1 MKRLLITTLIIG
13 VAVALGVG
21 ALHATKTMAGFEAV
35 AAQLVSDYAGATRI
49 ISEKWQYVFV
59 LLIALGVSWLSLS
72 NVPRW
77 RSRLLVGLFLV
88 ELFALSL
95 VCSLYRIFFQPIPSV
110 LALVFALAIAEG
122 WSAFLRRDR
131 SHLVRTFFADRLS
144 EKEFRGLSDGTTPFD
159 AEPKAYD
166 VSVVVC
172 DLGNKFATGRIRG
185 DGLAFAEDSEPAAF
199 AEATSKFIR
208 ETAEHLTKEG
218 AFLHAADGE
227 GVVAFFGFPVPNP
240 EHAQTA
246 VRVVLDMIKNFREN
260 RERNE
265 EISGNIRGGISSG
278 VIIAGAL
285 KDSQRPLLLTS
296 GEPIELARRFCALNH
311 FYGSNALMDTLTFDR
326 VSETVVARPID
337 FVSGLN
343 SHDCL
348 EIYEPLWLAADATPE
363 HIARRDSFWSA
374 VVLYR
379 EKRWAEAYNEFQKAR
394 GSETEDDRPL
404 DFYLRRLEPL
414 VLQLTELPLE

>member
-21 ALHATKTMAGFEAV
+21 ALHASKTMAGFEAV

-49 ISEKWQYVFV
+49 VSEKWQYVFV

-95 VCSLYRIFFQPIPSV
+95 VCSLYQIFFQPIPSV
-110 LALVFALAIAEG
+110 LALVLALAIAEG

-144 EKEFRGLSDGTTPFD
+144 KREFRGLSEGTTSFD

-172 DLGNKFATGRIRG
+172 DLGNKFATGPIRG
-185 DGLAFAEDSEPAAF
+185 GALAFAEDSEPAAF

-246 VRVVLDMIKNFREN
+246 VRVVLDMIKNFRER

-265 EISGNIRGGISSG
+265 EISGNIRAGISSG

>member
-13 VAVALGVG
+13 VAVAVGVG
-21 ALHATKTMAGFEAV
+21 ALHATKTIAGFEAV
-35 AAQLVSDYAGATRI
+35 AARLVSDTAGATRI
-49 ISEKWQYVFV
+49 VSEKWQYVFI
-59 LLIALGVSWLSLS
+59 LLIALGVAWFSLS
-72 NVPRW
+72 KVPRW
-77 RSRLLVGLFLV
+77 RSRLLLGLFLV
-88 ELFALSL
+88 ELFGLSW

-131 SHLVRTFFADRLS
+131 AHLVRTFFADRLS
-144 EKEFRGLSDGTTPFD
+144 KKEFRGLSDGTTPFD

-172 DLGNKFATGRIRG
+172 DLGNK
-185 DGLAFAEDSEPAAF
+185 LAFAEDSEPAAF

-208 ETAEHLTKEG
+208 ETAAQLTKEG
-218 AFLHAADGE
+218 AYLHAADGE
-227 GVVAFFGFPVPNP
+227 GVVAFFGFPIPST
-240 EHAQTA
+240 EHAQKA
-246 VRVVLDMIKNFREN
+246 VRVVLDLMKTFRES

-265 EISGNIRGGISSG
+265 KISRNWNICGGISSG

-285 KDSQRPLLLTS
+285 KDSERLLLLAS

-311 FYGSNALMDTLTFDR
+311 FYGSGALIDTPTFDQ

-343 SHDCL
+343 SHDRL
-348 EIYEPLWLAADATPE
+348 EIYEPLWLAAEATPE

-394 GSETEDDRPL
+394 GSEKEEDPPL
-404 DFYLRRLEPL
+404 QFYLRRLEPI
-414 VLQLTELPLE
+414 VLQLTESPFEST

>member
-13 VAVALGVG
+13 VAVAIGVG
-21 ALHATKTMAGFEAV
+21 ALHATKTIAGFEAV
-35 AAQLVSDYAGATRI
+35 AARLVSDTAGATRI
-49 ISEKWQYVFV
+49 VSEKWQYVFI
-59 LLIALGVSWLSLS
+59 LLIALGVAWFSLS
-72 NVPRW
+72 KVPRW
-77 RSRLLVGLFLV
+77 RSRLLLGLFLV
-88 ELFALSL
+88 ELFGLSW

-131 SHLVRTFFADRLS
+131 AHLVRTFFADRLS
-144 EKEFRGLSDGTTPFD
+144 KKEFRGLSDGTTPFD

-172 DLGNKFATGRIRG
+172 DLGNK
-185 DGLAFAEDSEPAAF
+185 LAFAEDSEPAAF

-208 ETAEHLTKEG
+208 ETAAQLTKEG
-218 AFLHAADGE
+218 AYLHAADGE
-227 GVVAFFGFPVPNP
+227 GVVAFFGFPIPST
-240 EHAQTA
+240 EHAQKA
-246 VRVVLDMIKNFREN
+246 VRVFLDLMKTFRES

-265 EISGNIRGGISSG
+265 KISRNWNICGGISSG

-285 KDSQRPLLLTS
+285 KDSERPLLLAS

-311 FYGSNALMDTLTFDR
+311 FYGSGALIDTPTFDQ

-343 SHDCL
+343 SHDRL
-348 EIYEPLWLAADATPE
+348 EIYEPLWLAAEATPE

-394 GSETEDDRPL
+394 GSEEEEDLPL
-404 DFYLRRLEPL
+404 QFYLRRLQPL
-414 VLQLTELPLE
+414 VLQLTESPFESI

>member
-1 MKRLLITTLIIG
+1 MKRLVITTLIIG
-13 VAVALGVG
+13 VAVAFAVG
-21 ALHATKTMAGFEAV
+21 ALHASKSMAGFEAV
-35 AAQLVSDYAGATRI
+35 AAQLVSDYSGATRI
-49 ISEKWQYVFV
+49 VSEKWQYVFV

-77 RSRLLVGLFLV
+77 RSRLLVGLFLL
-88 ELFALSL
+88 ELFALSW

-131 SHLVRTFFADRLS
+131 SHLVRTFFGDRLS
-144 EKEFRGLSDGTTPFD
+144 KKELRGLSEGTTPFD

-172 DLGNKFATGRIRG
+172 DLSNK
-185 DGLAFAEDSEPAAF
+185 LAFAEDSEPAAF

-218 AFLHAADGE
+218 AYLHAADGE

-246 VRVVLDMIKNFREN
+246 VRVVLDMIKSFRER

-265 EISGNIRGGISSG
+265 EISRNWNIRGGISSG

-296 GEPIELARRFCALNH
+296 GEPIELARRFCALNDL
-311 FYGSNALMDTLTFDR
+311 YGSNALMDTPTFDR

-343 SHDCL
+343 SHDRI
-348 EIYEPLWLAADATPE
+348 EIYEPLWLAAEATPE

-394 GSETEDDRPL
+394 GSEEEEDPPVQ
-404 DFYLRRLEPL
+404 FYLRRLEPL
-414 VLQLTELPLE
+414 VLQLTELPFESI

>member
-13 VAVALGVG
+13 VAVAVGVG
-21 ALHATKTMAGFEAV
+21 ALHATKTIAGFEAV
-35 AAQLVSDYAGATRI
+35 AARLVSDTAGATRI
-49 ISEKWQYVFV
+49 VSEKWQYVFI
-59 LLIALGVSWLSLS
+59 LLIALGVAWFSLS
-72 NVPRW
+72 KVPRW
-77 RSRLLVGLFLV
+77 RSRLLLGLFLV
-88 ELFALSL
+88 ELFGLSW

-110 LALVFALAIAEG
+110 LALVFALGIAEG

-131 SHLVRTFFADRLS
+131 AHLVRTFFADRLS
-144 EKEFRGLSDGTTPFD
+144 KKEFRGLSDGTTPFD

-172 DLGNKFATGRIRG
+172 DLGNK
-185 DGLAFAEDSEPAAF
+185 LAFAEDSEPAAF

-208 ETAEHLTKEG
+208 ETAAQLTKEG
-218 AFLHAADGE
+218 AYLHAADGE
-227 GVVAFFGFPVPNP
+227 GVVAFFGFPIPST
-240 EHAQTA
+240 EHAQKA
-246 VRVVLDMIKNFREN
+246 VRVVLDLMKTFRES

-265 EISGNIRGGISSG
+265 KISRNWNICGGISSG

-285 KDSQRPLLLTS
+285 KDSERPLLLAS

-311 FYGSNALMDTLTFDR
+311 FYGSGALIDTPTFDQ

-343 SHDCL
+343 SHDRL
-348 EIYEPLWLAADATPE
+348 EIYEPLWLAAEATPE

-414 VLQLTELPLE
+414 VLQLTESPFESI

>member
-1 MKRLLITTLIIG
+1 M
-13 VAVALGVG
+13 
-21 ALHATKTMAGFEAV
+21 
-35 AAQLVSDYAGATRI
+35 DYAGATQI
-49 ISEKWQYVFV
+49 VSEKWQYVFI
-59 LLIALGVSWLSLS
+59 LLIALGVAWFSLS
-72 NVPRW
+72 KVPRW
-77 RSRLLVGLFLV
+77 RSRLLLGLFLV
-88 ELFALSL
+88 ELFGLSW

-131 SHLVRTFFADRLS
+131 AHLVRTFFADRLS
-144 EKEFRGLSDGTTPFD
+144 KKEFRGLSDGTTPFD

-172 DLGNKFATGRIRG
+172 DLGNK
-185 DGLAFAEDSEPAAF
+185 LAFAEDSEPAAF

-208 ETAEHLTKEG
+208 ETAAQLTKEG
-218 AFLHAADGE
+218 AYLHAADGE
-227 GVVAFFGFPVPNP
+227 GVVAFFGFPIPST
-240 EHAQTA
+240 EHAQKA
-246 VRVVLDMIKNFREN
+246 VRVVLDLMKTFRES

-265 EISGNIRGGISSG
+265 KISRNWNICGGISSG

-285 KDSQRPLLLTS
+285 KDSERPLLLAS

-311 FYGSNALMDTLTFDR
+311 FYGSGALIDTPTFDQ

-343 SHDCL
+343 SHDRL
-348 EIYEPLWLAADATPE
+348 EIYEPLWLAAEATPE

-394 GSETEDDRPL
+394 GSEEEEDPPL
-404 DFYLRRLEPL
+404 QFYLRRLQPL
-414 VLQLTELPLE
+414 VLQLTESPFESI

>member
-21 ALHATKTMAGFEAV
+21 ALHASKTMAGFEAV

-49 ISEKWQYVFV
+49 VSEKWQYVFV

-110 LALVFALAIAEG
+110 LALVLALAIAEV

-144 EKEFRGLSDGTTPFD
+144 KRVFRGLRGGTTSFE

-172 DLGNKFATGRIRG
+172 DL
-185 DGLAFAEDSEPAAF
+185 
-199 AEATSKFIR
+199 
-208 ETAEHLTKEG
+208 
-218 AFLHAADGE
+218 
-227 GVVAFFGFPVPNP
+227 
-240 EHAQTA
+240 
-246 VRVVLDMIKNFREN
+246 
-260 RERNE
+260 
-265 EISGNIRGGISSG
+265 
-278 VIIAGAL
+278 
-285 KDSQRPLLLTS
+285 
-296 GEPIELARRFCALNH
+296 
-311 FYGSNALMDTLTFDR
+311 
-326 VSETVVARPID
+326 
-337 FVSGLN
+337 
-343 SHDCL
+343 
-348 EIYEPLWLAADATPE
+348 
-363 HIARRDSFWSA
+363 
-374 VVLYR
+374 
-379 EKRWAEAYNEFQKAR
+379 
-394 GSETEDDRPL
+394 
-404 DFYLRRLEPL
+404 
-414 VLQLTELPLE
+414 

>member
-13 VAVALGVG
+13 VAVAVGVG
-21 ALHATKTMAGFEAV
+21 ALHATKTIAGFEAV
-35 AAQLVSDYAGATRI
+35 AARLVSDTAGATRI
-49 ISEKWQYVFV
+49 VSEKWQYVFI
-59 LLIALGVSWLSLS
+59 LLIALGVAWFSLS
-72 NVPRW
+72 KVPRW
-77 RSRLLVGLFLV
+77 RSRLLLGLFLV
-88 ELFALSL
+88 ELFGLSW

-131 SHLVRTFFADRLS
+131 AHLVRTFFADRLS
-144 EKEFRGLSDGTTPFD
+144 KKEFRGLSDGTTPFD

-172 DLGNKFATGRIRG
+172 DLGNK
-185 DGLAFAEDSEPAAF
+185 LAFAEDSEPAAF

-208 ETAEHLTKEG
+208 ETAAQLTKEG
-218 AFLHAADGE
+218 AYLHAADGE
-227 GVVAFFGFPVPNP
+227 GVVAFFGFPIPST
-240 EHAQTA
+240 EHAQKA
-246 VRVVLDMIKNFREN
+246 VRVFLDLMKTFRES

-265 EISGNIRGGISSG
+265 KISRNWNICGGISSG

-285 KDSQRPLLLTS
+285 KDSERPLLLAS

-311 FYGSNALMDTLTFDR
+311 FYGSGALIDTPTFDQ

-343 SHDCL
+343 SHDRL
-348 EIYEPLWLAADATPE
+348 EIYEPLWLAAEATPE

-394 GSETEDDRPL
+394 GSEKEEDPPL
-404 DFYLRRLEPL
+404 QFYLRRLQPL
-414 VLQLTELPLE
+414 VLQLTESPFESI

>member
-21 ALHATKTMAGFEAV
+21 ALHASKTMAGFEAV

-49 ISEKWQYVFV
+49 VSEKWQYVFV
-59 LLIALGVSWLSLS
+59 LLIALGVSWLTLS

-110 LALVFALAIAEG
+110 LALVLALAIAEG

-144 EKEFRGLSDGTTPFD
+144 KKEFRGLSEGTTSFD

-172 DLGNKFATGRIRG
+172 DLGNKFATGPIRG
-185 DGLAFAEDSEPAAF
+185 GALAFAEDSEPAAF

-246 VRVVLDMIKNFREN
+246 VRVVLDMIKNFRER

-265 EISGNIRGGISSG
+265 EISGNIRAGISSG
-278 VIIAGAL
+278 IIIAGAL

>member
-21 ALHATKTMAGFEAV
+21 ALHASKTMAGFEAV

-49 ISEKWQYVFV
+49 VSEKWQYVFV

-110 LALVFALAIAEG
+110 LALVLALAIAEG

-144 EKEFRGLSDGTTPFD
+144 KREFRGLSEGTTSFD

-172 DLGNKFATGRIRG
+172 DLGNKFATGPIRG
-185 DGLAFAEDSEPAAF
+185 GALAFAEDSEPAAF
-199 AEATSKFIR
+199 VEATSKFIR

-246 VRVVLDMIKNFREN
+246 VRVVLDMIKNFRER

-265 EISGNIRGGISSG
+265 EISGNIRAGISSG